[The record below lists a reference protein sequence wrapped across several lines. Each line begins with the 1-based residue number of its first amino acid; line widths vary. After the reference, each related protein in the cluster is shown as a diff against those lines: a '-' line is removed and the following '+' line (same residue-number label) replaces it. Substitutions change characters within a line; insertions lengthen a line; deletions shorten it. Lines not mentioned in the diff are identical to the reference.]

1 MSPLKLTTRAFIRI
15 AMELVRTTF
24 SKEEIM
30 KRYGHRDWGLIAG
43 VSFDYPSE
51 KIIGKK
57 GPPRLPVD
65 DVAEFLG

>member
-1 MSPLKLTTRAFIRI
+1 
-15 AMELVRTTF
+15 MELVRTTF
-24 SKEEIM
+24 SKDEIM